1 MLRNLDLKLDS
12 YRFVTTLELA
22 CHSPKRLT
30 HQPAVNKNIAR
41 VNKAMIMSR
50 SYHLFKSKSSISER
64 NNCYSNPL
72 TSFFKKHQ
80 FITQYLNILD
90 EDL

>member
-41 VNKAMIMSR
+41 VIKATIMSC
-50 SYHLFKSKSSISER
+50 SYHLLKSKSLASAKGI
-64 NNCYSNPL
+64 
-72 TSFFKKHQ
+72 
-80 FITQYLNILD
+80 IVILIP
-90 EDL
+90 